1 MPLATEELETMVK
14 TTKGL
19 EAQTVQMALFK
30 EVVEQD
36 SRDRTV
42 SKEVLLVTK
51 IKENAKTLTKSVILR
66 AKTIMTKTFCG
77 RPLISQGEKCKKS

>member
-1 MPLATEELETMVK
+1 MPLATEEVETMVK

-36 SRDRTV
+36 SRDRPV

-51 IKENAKTLTKSVILR
+51 IKENSMTKSVILR
-66 AKTIMTKTFCG
+66 AKTTMTKTFCG